1 MSRKIGRPLPEFST
15 DNVRWGRGQ
24 TEARSKEHKERERN
38 SFNSLIYLNREQ
50 LRTFHDGSNLNDRTV
65 WIFTGH
71 TRSFKQNKWKHT
83 GKHLPEKLQR
93 KSLTRETMQAAES
106 S

>member
-1 MSRKIGRPLPEFST
+1 MM
-15 DNVRWGRGQ
+15 
-24 TEARSKEHKERERN
+24 
-38 SFNSLIYLNREQ
+38 EQ
-50 LRTFHDGSNLNDRTV
+50 

-71 TRSFKQNKWKHT
+71 TRSFKQNKWKHMS
-83 GKHLPEKLQR
+83 KHLPEKLQR

>member
-1 MSRKIGRPLPEFST
+1 MSGKIGRPLPEFST
-15 DNVRWGRGQ
+15 DSARWGMGQ
-24 TEARSKEHKERERN
+24 TEARRKEHEERERN
-38 SFNSLIYLNREQ
+38 SFNSFKYLKREQ
-50 LRTFHDGSNLNDRTV
+50 LRTFHDGRNLRDGTV

-71 TRSFKQNKWKHT
+71 TRSFKQNKWKRT

-93 KSLTRETMQAAES
+93 KSLTRETTAES